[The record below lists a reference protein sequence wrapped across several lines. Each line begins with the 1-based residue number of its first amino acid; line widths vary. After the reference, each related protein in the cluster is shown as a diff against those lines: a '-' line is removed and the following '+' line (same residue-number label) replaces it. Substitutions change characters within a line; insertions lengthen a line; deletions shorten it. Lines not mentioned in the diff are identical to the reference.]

1 MKRLPDLTSAA
12 ATPYKAQ
19 RRTSKLRKQY
29 YLRPNKGCFTAWDID
44 RLVRLTK
51 DFPRIRV
58 PLEAIREIDEPHW
71 FSGGAQEATCRAV
84 MEHARLINEA
94 NLSFP
99 IILSSD
105 GRVMDGMHRVL
116 KALLNGLESIEAVRF
131 EHDPEPDFVDVA
143 IDDLPL

>member
-1 MKRLPDLTSAA
+1 
-12 ATPYKAQ
+12 
-19 RRTSKLRKQY
+19 LRKQY
-29 YLRPNKGCFTAWDID
+29 YLRPSPGGFTAWDVD

-84 MEHARLINEA
+84 MEHARMINQA
-94 NLSFP
+94 DLGFP
-99 IILSSD
+99 IILSSN

-116 KALLNGLESIEAVRF
+116 KAVLNGWQSIEAVRF
-131 EHDPEPDFVDVA
+131 ENDPEPDFIDVA
-143 IDDLPL
+143 IDDLPQ